1 MARERRNLSLLNH
14 RVLSPVTMTVVT
26 RFSLKSGDREALDA
40 VVEDIVDAAHRKGAE
55 MKGPHQDPP
64 EDLEV
69 ALYPHLDGAARGDL
83 ENWTY
88 TVFQRRI
95 ELRGY
100 EELAR
105 EFLARDYPDSIQVEA
120 EVK

>member
-1 MARERRNLSLLNH
+1 
-14 RVLSPVTMTVVT
+14 MTVVT
-26 RFSLKSGDREALDA
+26 RFSFKSGDREALDA
-40 VVEDIVDAAHRKGAE
+40 VVEDIVETSRRKGAE

-64 EDLEV
+64 TDHEV
-69 ALYPHLDGAARGDL
+69 TLYRRLDGDADGGSD
-83 ENWTY
+83 NWTY

-100 EELAR
+100 DELAR
-105 EFLARDYPDSIQVEA
+105 EFLEKDYPASIQIEA